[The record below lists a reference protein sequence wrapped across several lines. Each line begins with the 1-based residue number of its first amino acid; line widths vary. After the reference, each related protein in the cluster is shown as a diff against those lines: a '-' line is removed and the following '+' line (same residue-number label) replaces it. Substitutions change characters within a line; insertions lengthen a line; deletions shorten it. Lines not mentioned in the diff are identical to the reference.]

1 MIQELV
7 KAFFL
12 IFVAEMGDKTQILAM
27 AFATKFPVKKVLM
40 GIFIGSLLNHGL
52 AVLLGSYISTF
63 IPLDTIQIIA
73 GFAFVGFSLWT
84 LKAEEEEEENEKE
97 KAKFGPVLTVAMAFF
112 IGELGDKTQLS
123 AITLAAD
130 ANYPLVIL
138 AGTVS
143 GMIVTGGLGIIVGK
157 KIGDKIPEFAIKI
170 IASAVFMFFGL
181 SKLFQTM
188 PSKYLTITNISIFLA
203 ILIGV
208 VIILLRPIIIQKKY
222 GQQTLFKKRA
232 RDLYNYYH
240 KVGQNIDRVCLGTI
254 NCGECQGNNCIVG
267 YTKTLIHQ
275 GMNEKD
281 QTSLIENKPELKTLE
296 KHFDKEE
303 VLNSLKITIAIIKK
317 NQYGGDNEIIHKIR
331 RNLETILFGKCVQEL
346 NDWTE
351 YAKILA
357 SIDEITASKVLDDGE
372 AKQDDKKLT

>member
-52 AVLLGSYISTF
+52 AVLLGSYISIL
-63 IPLDTIQIIA
+63 IPINTIQIIA

-84 LKAEEEEEENEKE
+84 LKAEEEEEENKKE
-97 KAKFGPVLTVAMAFF
+97 KAKFGPILTVAMAFF
-112 IGELGDKTQLS
+112 VGELGDKTQLS

-130 ANYPLVIL
+130 AKYPLIIL

-157 KIGDKIPEFAIKI
+157 KIGDKIPEFAIKM
-170 IASAVFMFFGL
+170 IASVVFLFFGL
-181 SKLFQTM
+181 SKLYQTM
-188 PSKYLTITNISIFLA
+188 PTHYLTTLNISIFLGV
-203 ILIGV
+203 LIV
-208 VIILLRPIIIQKKY
+208 MIIYLLRPMIQQKKL
-222 GQQTLFKKRA
+222 GQETVLKRSA
-232 RDLYNYYH
+232 RELYNYYH
-240 KVGQNIDRVCLGTI
+240 KVSKNIEKVCLGTV

-267 YTKTLIHQ
+267 YTKTLINQ
-275 GMNEKD
+275 GINDKKQTNEVDK
-281 QTSLIENKPELKTLE
+281 TPEVVALE

-303 VLNSLKITIAIIKK
+303 VLNSLKITIALIRK
-317 NQYGGDNEIIHKIR
+317 NQYGRENEIIHKIR
-331 RNLETILFGKCVQEL
+331 KNLETIVFGTCVQDV
-346 NDWTE
+346 NDWAE
-351 YAKILA
+351 YTRILS
-357 SIDEITASKVLDDGE
+357 SIDEITASKVLDEDNN
-372 AKQDDKKLT
+372 KQ